1 MGFLP
6 SGAMGMAML
15 GIIVL
20 LVIAGVLIF
29 TAPEAK
35 ARDRMR
41 QRMQALANPVEDAVA
56 QDEFDEASLLR
67 TAKKVSYFT
76 VLLTR
81 AGGSPAVPYIAI
93 GAILAAIVAFGS
105 VTFVLRPPFFVPLF
119 AAAAAAPFGAMFIV
133 KNLIGRREKAF
144 LSAFPDALDL
154 IVRAV
159 RAGIPVA
166 ETIAVVGAEGAEP
179 VATEFRD
186 IAEQTSLGIDMGDAL
201 KAAAQRITISD
212 FNFFVVS
219 LLLQRETGGG
229 LAETLENLSN
239 VVRRRKELRL
249 KIKALTS
256 EGRISAKIVAG
267 IPLLA
272 IGALMVMRPDYLAP
286 LINQPTGRVLLAI
299 GIGSIFFGM
308 FVINRLTR
316 MPQ

>member
-15 GIIVL
+15 GVIVL
-20 LVIAGVLIF
+20 LAIAGVLIF

-35 ARDRMR
+35 AKDRMR
-41 QRMQALANPVEDAVA
+41 ARMQALSNPTEDAG
-56 QDEFDEASLLR
+56 QDDIDETSLLR
-67 TAKKVSYFT
+67 TTNKDGYFAG
-76 VLLTR
+76 LLKR
-81 AGGSPAVPYIAI
+81 GGGSQAVPYLVIGALVAAI
-93 GAILAAIVAFGS
+93 GAFAG

-119 AAAAAAPFGAMFIV
+119 AAAAAAPMGAMVVI

-159 RAGIPVA
+159 RAGIPVG

-179 VATEFRD
+179 VATEFRS

-201 KAAAQRITISD
+201 KAAAHRITIPD

-229 LAETLENLSN
+229 LAETLENLSS
-239 VVRRRKELRL
+239 VVRKRKELRL

-272 IGALMVMRPDYLAP
+272 IGALTVMRPDYLAP
-286 LINQPTGRVLLAI
+286 LIDDPTGRVLLAT
-299 GIGSIFFGM
+299 GVGSIILGM